1 MLSEKK
7 QIFTWIIWFILY
19 PTLFIITFNLNNS
32 NEFSDS
38 TFYGYLLLGIIISL
52 FPLNI
57 KGTTIIMIN
66 AVGIAMFLTFGIFAE
81 MLLVSS
87 ALIIVLAKLGLNKQN
102 VFKIPL
108 NLLLFQIVSVS
119 SGIVYY
125 TIDPVL
131 PSIFNLRFNVLS
143 LTTYLVFYILLNR
156 ILIYFLD
163 KYWYCKENIMIIDS
177 ELKFSLLS
185 IFYVIPIA
193 IMLVYLEELYSNVGI
208 FIAFLPLITLT
219 IILKFYFNIKAKNK
233 HLSEINNLA
242 LELTGKYSQKEI
254 LSNYIK
260 SWAVIFTAQKIS
272 YFEASEN
279 MKITKVYDYEVDSK
293 EIHQVNSEYLIC
305 PDIIKASW
313 LTNRMM
319 VFNSSDEWAM
329 DFPLS
334 YKPESIL
341 VLPVTRAE
349 RIVGFL
355 MMVDS
360 KRDAYKDIDVVSSIR
375 VLHSYLNIALENA
388 FNFEKLQFNSR
399 TDHLTGLTNL
409 RAFENELKQFTTIN
423 TERRFSIIIID
434 LDHFKR
440 VNDTYGHQAGNE
452 LLKQVSILLSTFV
465 YEDERLARYGGEEFI
480 FFIPDKTADETRIL
494 AEKIREKIE
503 ETNFNTHN
511 YLSKRELITVN
522 ITASIGLATYPDQC
536 SKVKDLVTLA
546 DRAMYVG
553 SKQRGRNRVASIFGG
568 EQDESE
574 KELELETVL

>member
-7 QIFTWIIWFILY
+7 QIFTWMIWFILY
-19 PTLFIITFNLNNS
+19 PTLFVITYNLTNI
-32 NEFSDS
+32 NEFSES
-38 TFYGYLLLGIIISL
+38 SFYLYLLLGIVTSL
-52 FPLNI
+52 FPMNI
-57 KGTTIIMIN
+57 KGTTSFMIN
-66 AVGIAMFLTFGIFAE
+66 TVGMAMFLSYGIFAE
-81 MLLVSS
+81 MLLTSS
-87 ALIIVLAKLGLNKQN
+87 ALMVVLAKIGLNKQN
-102 VFKIPL
+102 IFKIPL

-125 TIDPVL
+125 IVDPVL
-131 PSIFNLRFNVLS
+131 PSVLNLRFNLLS
-143 LTTYLVFYILLNR
+143 LTIYLVFYILMNR
-156 ILIYFLD
+156 ILIYFLE
-163 KYWYCKENIMIIDS
+163 KYWYCKEEITIIDS

-193 IMLVYLEELYSNVGI
+193 IMLVYLEELYAYVGI
-208 FIAFLPLITLT
+208 YLASLPLITLAL
-219 IILKFYFNIKAKNK
+219 IFKFYFNIKAKNK

-254 LSNYIK
+254 ISNYIK

-279 MKITKVYDYEVDSK
+279 MKITKIYDYEVDTK
-293 EIHQVNSEYLIC
+293 EIHQVHSEYLIC

-313 LTNRMM
+313 SSNRMM

-334 YKPESIL
+334 YKPESVL

-349 RIVGFL
+349 KIVGFL
-355 MMVDS
+355 MMVDP
-360 KRDAYKDIDVVSSIR
+360 KRDAYKDSDVVSSIR

-480 FFIPDKTADETRIL
+480 FFIPDKTVAETLVL

-503 ETNFNTHN
+503 ESNFNTHN
-511 YLSKRELITVN
+511 YLSKRELVTIN

-536 SKVKDLVTLA
+536 SRVKDLVTLA

-553 SKQRGRNRVASIFGG
+553 SKQRGRNRVASLFGG
-568 EQDESE
+568 VQDDPE
-574 KELELETVL
+574 KILEPEMVL

>member
-7 QIFTWIIWFILY
+7 QIFTWMIWFILY
-19 PTLFIITFNLNNS
+19 PTLFVITYNLTNI
-32 NEFSDS
+32 NEFSES
-38 TFYGYLLLGIIISL
+38 SFYLYLLLGIVISL
-52 FPLNI
+52 FPMNI
-57 KGTTIIMIN
+57 KGTTSFMIN
-66 AVGIAMFLTFGIFAE
+66 TVGIAMFLSYGIFAE
-81 MLLVSS
+81 MLLTSS
-87 ALIIVLAKLGLNKQN
+87 ALMVVLAKIGLNKQN
-102 VFKIPL
+102 IFKIPL

-125 TIDPVL
+125 IVDPVL
-131 PSIFNLRFNVLS
+131 PSVLNLRFNLLS
-143 LTTYLVFYILLNR
+143 LTIYLVFYILMNR
-156 ILIYFLD
+156 ILIYFLE
-163 KYWYCKENIMIIDS
+163 KYWYCKEEITIIDS

-193 IMLVYLEELYSNVGI
+193 IMLVYLEELYAYVGI
-208 FIAFLPLITLT
+208 YLASLPLITLAL
-219 IILKFYFNIKAKNK
+219 IFKFYFNIKAKNK

-254 LSNYIK
+254 ISNYIK

-279 MKITKVYDYEVDSK
+279 MKITKIYDYEVDTK
-293 EIHQVNSEYLIC
+293 EIHQVHSEYLIC

-313 LTNRMM
+313 SSNRMM

-334 YKPESIL
+334 YKPESVL

-349 RIVGFL
+349 KIVGFL
-355 MMVDS
+355 MMVDP
-360 KRDAYKDIDVVSSIR
+360 KRDAYKDSDVVSSIR

-480 FFIPDKTADETRIL
+480 FFIPDKTVAETLVL

-503 ETNFNTHN
+503 ESNFNTHN
-511 YLSKRELITVN
+511 YLSKRELVTVN

-536 SKVKDLVTLA
+536 SRVKDLVTLA

-553 SKQRGRNRVASIFGG
+553 SKQRGRNRVASLFGG
-568 EQDESE
+568 VQDDPE
-574 KELELETVL
+574 KILEPEMVL